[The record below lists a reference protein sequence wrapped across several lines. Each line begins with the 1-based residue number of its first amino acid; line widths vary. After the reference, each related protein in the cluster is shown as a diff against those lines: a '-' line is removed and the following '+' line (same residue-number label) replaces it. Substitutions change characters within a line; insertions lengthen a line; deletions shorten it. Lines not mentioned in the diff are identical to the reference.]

1 MKTCPNR
8 TDTNRF
14 IHTLSQREKSMKNTG
29 ICPKCDS
36 KNVKINN
43 LGGFQ
48 NYLLGSIYQCKDCG
62 FSEIWNGHNDNVKR
76 DLLYVLLGVIGIG
89 LVLAVGYFAFI
100 A

>member
-1 MKTCPNR
+1 MKTCQNR

-76 DLLYVLLGVIGIG
+76 DLLYILLGVIGIG

>member
-1 MKTCPNR
+1 MQT
-8 TDTNRF
+8 TSVNRF
-14 IHTLSQREKSMKNTG
+14 IHTLSQYEKSMKNTG

-62 FSEIWNGHNDNVKR
+62 FSEIWNGHNDNAKR

-89 LVLAVGYFAFI
+89 LVVAVAYFALM